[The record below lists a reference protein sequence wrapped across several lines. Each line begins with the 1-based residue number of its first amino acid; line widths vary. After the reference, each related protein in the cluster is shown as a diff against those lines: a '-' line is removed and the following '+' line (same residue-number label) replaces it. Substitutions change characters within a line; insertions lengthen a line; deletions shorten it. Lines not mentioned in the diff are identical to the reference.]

1 VAAWLWLRGGCQG
14 EASAEACGPAT
25 NGRWPVTAS
34 RAASGALVEET
45 IGGTLLCSSRPWDH
59 TPHDAEVRV
68 GIVWWDKE
76 FDRWTEDVPHLA
88 GRSVYEAVKSDAVRT
103 SGRGRAGVS

>member
-1 VAAWLWLRGGCQG
+1 MLGSAFASAAMTRSKGTATQRPLGGHSPETVAAWLWLRGGCQG

-45 IGGTLLCSSRPWDH
+45 VGGTLLCSSRPWDH

-68 GIVWWDKE
+68 GIVWWDK
-76 FDRWTEDVPHLA
+76 
-88 GRSVYEAVKSDAVRT
+88 
-103 SGRGRAGVS
+103 